1 MQSNKIRVAI
11 VDDHSVVRTGLMKI
25 LKEEPD
31 IEVVAEANGYTEFFN
46 QLTETHPDI
55 LLLDISMP
63 GKNGLE
69 ILKEV
74 KHSNPSIKVLM
85 LSMHPEDRF
94 SVRAMK
100 AGAAGYLTKESASE
114 DLVSAIR
121 QVSSNGK
128 FITMTLAEKLVNS
141 FEKDNNKLPH
151 EKLSDREFEILCMIA
166 QGSKVKEIAEK
177 LFLSPATV
185 ATYRAR
191 VLDKMQLRSN
201 VDITNYVLRNNL
213 VE

>member
-1 MQSNKIRVAI
+1 MAI

-31 IEVVAEANGYTEFFN
+31 IEVVAEADGHTQLYN
-46 QLTETHPDI
+46 QLDEVLPDI

-69 ILKEV
+69 ILKDLKQSV
-74 KHSNPSIKVLM
+74 PRIKVLM

-100 AGAAGYLTKESASE
+100 AGAAGYLTKESAPE
-114 DLVSAIR
+114 DLVNAIR
-121 QVSSNGK
+121 QVNANGK
-128 FITMTLAEKLVNS
+128 YITTALAERLINS
-141 FEKDNNKLPH
+141 FEKGDNKLPH
-151 EKLSDREFEILCMIA
+151 EKLSDREFQILCMIA
-166 QGSKVKEIAEK
+166 QGAKVREIAEK

-191 VLDKMQLRSN
+191 VMEKMQLKSN
-201 VDITNYVLRNNL
+201 VDMTNYVLRNNL
-213 VE
+213 IE